1 MNKTISLYI
10 SLYSIALWI
19 GFFGCINTGFF
30 SGDLKGVKVSLNN
43 YELFVI
49 AIIYQ
54 FIIFLSFL
62 IFLIVTRY
70 KFTLGKYCVEIVN
83 FKFSI
88 LLFVVLIMHIA
99 FVSYTELVRFLEEI
113 LISLVYISI
122 TAPVLYSFSI
132 TLLLEKMPER
142 FFFINVLLFVLL
154 ELLKGWSGFLL
165 TIFMFEIYFYI
176 KRNSSSRLLKI
187 PFLFSITLPFILLL
201 SGGFLYKHIYI
212 LKNDIRGIS
221 VVSDNLEYI
230 DAVEMLSDR
239 LTNFSTAAGVY
250 SRYDSVVDIAKLQN
264 EYAEIKG
271 FFRPLVP
278 NFIMENKSF
287 SALNNSAMLA
297 FFPDYRD
304 DSSVDLG
311 FVMYYYVL
319 FESRVSDAFFI
330 VCFLS
335 FFFMC

>member
-1 MNKTISLYI
+1 
-10 SLYSIALWI
+10 
-19 GFFGCINTGFF
+19 
-30 SGDLKGVKVSLNN
+30 
-43 YELFVI
+43 
-49 AIIYQ
+49 
-54 FIIFLSFL
+54 
-62 IFLIVTRY
+62 
-70 KFTLGKYCVEIVN
+70 
-83 FKFSI
+83 
-88 LLFVVLIMHIA
+88 
-99 FVSYTELVRFLEEI
+99 
-113 LISLVYISI
+113 
-122 TAPVLYSFSI
+122 
-132 TLLLEKMPER
+132 MPER

-330 VCFLS
+330 VVFIVFFYVWFS
-335 FFFMC
+335 VFFFKILSKNNQNINLLIFIMIFSLLYTSSNEMVFARGNIIILFYIPMLFLFGIARVKIKSVAIK

>member
-99 FVSYTELVRFLEEI
+99 FVSYTGVGKVFGGNTNI
-113 LISLVYISI
+113 FSPIFSI
-122 TAPVLYSFSI
+122 TAPSAIFFFYYLIVRENAGKI
-132 TLLLEKMPER
+132 
-142 FFFINVLLFVLL
+142 FFINVLLFVLL
-154 ELLKGWSGFLL
+154 ELLKGWRCV
-165 TIFMFEIYFYI
+165 EIG
-176 KRNSSSRLLKI
+176 RA
-187 PFLFSITLPFILLL
+187 
-201 SGGFLYKHIYI
+201 H
-212 LKNDIRGIS
+212 
-221 VVSDNLEYI
+221 V
-230 DAVEMLSDR
+230 
-239 LTNFSTAAGVY
+239 
-250 SRYDSVVDIAKLQN
+250 
-264 EYAEIKG
+264 
-271 FFRPLVP
+271 
-278 NFIMENKSF
+278 
-287 SALNNSAMLA
+287 
-297 FFPDYRD
+297 
-304 DSSVDLG
+304 
-311 FVMYYYVL
+311 
-319 FESRVSDAFFI
+319 
-330 VCFLS
+330 
-335 FFFMC
+335 